1 MNFSKYKIRPE
12 AQRDLEEHG
21 RYLAR
26 EAGADVA
33 MHFTDSARASF
44 AAIGDVPNIG
54 VQLHSRNPAF
64 EELRKWRISGFAGY
78 LIFYRSLAEGA
89 DVLRVLHGA
98 QDWWAALDIASDCE

>member
-1 MNFSKYKIRPE
+1 M
-12 AQRDLEEHG
+12 
-21 RYLAR
+21 
-26 EAGADVA
+26 A

-64 EELRKWRISGFAGY
+64 EELRKWRISGFAAY
-78 LIFYRSLAEGA
+78 LIFYRSLADGV

-98 QDWWAALDIASDCE
+98 QDWWAALDIASDAE

>member
-21 RYLAR
+21 GYLAR
-26 EAGADVA
+26 EAGIDVT
-33 MHFTDSARASF
+33 MRFTDSARASF
-44 AAIGDVPNIG
+44 AALGDVPNIG
-54 VQLHSRNPAF
+54 VQVHSRNPAF
-64 EELRKWRISGFAGY
+64 EELRKWRISGFAAY
-78 LIFYRSLAEGA
+78 LIYYLPLADGA